1 MDGLTSDDRSGAGAI
16 GAAGSTGGGIGA
28 GGALR

>member
-1 MDGLTSDDRSGAGAI
+1 MDVVVNDDRSGAGAI
-16 GAAGSTGGGIGA
+16 GAAGSTGGGTGA